1 MLVTARPPRWM
12 AAVVDALGHQGEAIV
27 ANGAAVMN
35 LQSNEVYLQRTIAA
49 HHLLAVARVLRREF
63 PNVRLAVESARGM
76 STEPDAWP
84 RATDLPPLEV
94 GAFEGLRA
102 VTGGEAFKVLAH
114 AEGHGG
120 ADAMIERIAPLLS
133 ELVEPS
139 HSGVNDSMLE
149 FSPLGVSKATTLE
162 RFAARRG
169 LTASDVIAFGDA
181 PNDIPMLAW
190 AGRSYAMG
198 GGHRDA
204 KAAATHVAQ
213 TSEEDGVAQ
222 VLEEIFGV

>member
-12 AAVVDALGHQGEAIV
+12 AAVVAALGHQGEAIV

-35 LQSNEVYLQRTIAA
+35 LQSNEVYQQRLIRAEQ
-49 HHLLAVARVLRREF
+49 LLAVAEVLRREF
-63 PNVRLAVESARGM
+63 PGVKLAVESARGM

-94 GAFEGLRA
+94 GVFEGLRA
-102 VTGGEAFKVLAH
+102 VTDGQAFKVLAH

-120 ADAMIERIAPLLS
+120 ADAMIARIAPLLS

-149 FSPLGVSKATTLE
+149 FSPQGVSKASTLE

-169 LTASDVIAFGDA
+169 IAASEVIAFGDA

-190 AGRSYAMG
+190 AGTSYAMG

-204 KAAATHVAQ
+204 KAAATHVAKR
-213 TSEEDGVAQ
+213 SEEDGVAQ
-222 VLEEIFGV
+222 ILEEIFGL